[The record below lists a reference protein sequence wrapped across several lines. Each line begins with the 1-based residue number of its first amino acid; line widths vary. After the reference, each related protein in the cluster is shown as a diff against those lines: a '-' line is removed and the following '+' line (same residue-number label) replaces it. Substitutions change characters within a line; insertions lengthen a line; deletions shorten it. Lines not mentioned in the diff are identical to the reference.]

1 MCQIRAGVCSV
12 KVGTVWNTLKGNG
25 TEKRGGETKISKRGG
40 SKLGPRV
47 GALKKVGLEPPYEL
61 WSSLLPENLG
71 KLEVFWRFQGIYK
84 RLCSGIFII
93 NFEIILQLLP
103 EFQLLPSN
111 MKMFVEMKINQPVRN
126 TCFLSSWNFL
136 EKNVANLFMMICKS
150 QMVSFIYHPYFV
162 T

>member
-1 MCQIRAGVCSV
+1 MEKKRGEEKQKFQKEGGASWVHGWVPLKS
-12 KVGTVWNTLKGNG
+12 GTVTPL
-25 TEKRGGETKISKRGG
+25 
-40 SKLGPRV
+40 
-47 GALKKVGLEPPYEL
+47 EL

-103 EFQLLPSN
+103 VFQLLPLN
-111 MKMFVEMKINQPVRN
+111 MKMFAEMKINQPVRN
-126 TCFLSSWNFL
+126 NCFLSSWNFP